1 MITMISDGM
10 SITQR
15 ILAKAADK
23 DRVEAG
29 EIVIAKL
36 DKVMLHDITGPL
48 AVNVLE
54 KLGVE
59 KVFNPDKI
67 YVFLDHA
74 APAPTIE
81 AANLHKKLRE
91 FVKKYGIK
99 NLFDI
104 CEGICHQ
111 VMVEGIVLPGEVVV
125 GADSHTTTY
134 GALAAFSTGI
144 GSTETAY
151 AMARGELWFR
161 IPEVMF
167 VELRGKLP
175 KYVCGK
181 DLMLY
186 IIGSIGV
193 EGATYKSLEF
203 IGTGLKSLSISDR
216 LTVTNMSV
224 EAGAK
229 NAIFPLDETTID
241 YYKQFGVSLDLENLK
256 YLREPDTSLSK
267 PVLEIELGSLEPMVS
282 KPPSPGNA
290 APVGDVEGTPIDEA
304 FIGSC
309 TNGRYEDLLI
319 AAKILK
325 GRKVHRD
332 VRLIVIPASK
342 RIYMKALDEG
352 LIKIFTEAG
361 AVVGPPTCGPCYGG
375 HMGVIGD
382 NETVITASN
391 RNFIGRMGSV
401 KAKIYLASPA
411 TVAASAIEGKI
422 TDPRSFLR

>member
-1 MITMISDGM
+1 MISDGM

-111 VMVEGIVLPGEVVV
+111 VMVEGLVLPGEVVV

-151 AMARGELWFR
+151 AMARG
-161 IPEVMF
+161 
-167 VELRGKLP
+167 
-175 KYVCGK
+175 
-181 DLMLY
+181 
-186 IIGSIGV
+186 
-193 EGATYKSLEF
+193 
-203 IGTGLKSLSISDR
+203 
-216 LTVTNMSV
+216 
-224 EAGAK
+224 
-229 NAIFPLDETTID
+229 
-241 YYKQFGVSLDLENLK
+241 
-256 YLREPDTSLSK
+256 
-267 PVLEIELGSLEPMVS
+267 
-282 KPPSPGNA
+282 
-290 APVGDVEGTPIDEA
+290 
-304 FIGSC
+304 
-309 TNGRYEDLLI
+309 
-319 AAKILK
+319 
-325 GRKVHRD
+325 
-332 VRLIVIPASK
+332 
-342 RIYMKALDEG
+342 
-352 LIKIFTEAG
+352 
-361 AVVGPPTCGPCYGG
+361 
-375 HMGVIGD
+375 
-382 NETVITASN
+382 
-391 RNFIGRMGSV
+391 
-401 KAKIYLASPA
+401 
-411 TVAASAIEGKI
+411 
-422 TDPRSFLR
+422 